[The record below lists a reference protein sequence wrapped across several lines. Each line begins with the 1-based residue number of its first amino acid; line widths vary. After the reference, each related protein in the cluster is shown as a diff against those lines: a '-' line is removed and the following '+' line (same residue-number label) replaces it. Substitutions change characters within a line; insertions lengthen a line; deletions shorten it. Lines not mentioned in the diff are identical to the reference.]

1 VTGRWAATNT
11 LREGIGAV
19 EGDKDIGREL
29 LRVQAAENA
38 LALVETALDA
48 AERRVKFGHDKACA
62 WVTGGPNPPPCDC
75 GHADLAYKVRAVR
88 EGK

>member
-1 VTGRWAATNT
+1 MTGRWAATNT

-19 EGDKDIGREL
+19 EGDRDIGREL

-38 LALVETALDA
+38 VALVEAALAA
-48 AERRVKFGHDKACA
+48 AEEVIRIES
-62 WVTGGPNPPPCDC
+62 TGVLPDFMP
-75 GHADLAYKVRAVR
+75 LAAALRAVR